1 MSTAPSGT
9 PAAGSRTDA
18 PPAGGMAA
26 GLAAAGVRRIFGMPG
41 GGPNLDM
48 IGAAAE
54 HRIAFTLARGE
65 TAACVMAGVFGL
77 LTGTPGVAVVTRG
90 PGLTSAVNG
99 LAQATLDR
107 APLLLVSDTVPAD
120 RRSRIGHQ
128 LLDQV
133 GVAAPVTR
141 WNGTLGSADPAG
153 VAAAACALATGP
165 RAGAVHLDFD
175 PSVPGDAAPAAPGP
189 ASLDEAAL
197 ERAVTTAGGRR
208 RPVVVLGSGAARHAA
223 ALRAVL
229 DGAGVP
235 VLTTYQGLGT
245 IDSTGPDAAG
255 LYTNGSP
262 EQALLAGADLVVGV
276 GLDGVE
282 PMPGEWAWEA
292 PVVLLDDAGFGPDTN
307 TEFYGA
313 PELVTGPPAESLAA
327 LLAATAPG
335 WEPGTGAH
343 RRRELR
349 AALEAGPRGDGL
361 HPVDLTRAVL
371 DHLGPVQVSVDAGAH
386 MLAVL
391 PLWDAARP
399 HGVLISNGLATMGY
413 ALPAAI
419 GAALARP
426 GERVV
431 CMVGDG
437 GLGMTLAELE
447 TLARLDLPVTVVVFD
462 DAALSLIEL
471 KQRGGQG
478 GAGAVRFSP
487 VDFAAVAAA
496 MGIPS
501 AVAGDVAGVTAAL
514 GGAGDGPFLLDA
526 RVDPAGYAH
535 VMRVS
540 RG

>member
-1 MSTAPSGT
+1 
-9 PAAGSRTDA
+9 
-18 PPAGGMAA
+18 MAA

-41 GGPNLDM
+41 GGPNLQM
-48 IGAAAE
+48 IGAADS
-54 HRIAFTLARGE
+54 HGIGFTLARGE
-65 TAACVMAGVFGL
+65 TAACVMAGAFGL

-107 APLLLVSDTVPAD
+107 APLVLVSDTVPAD
-120 RRSRIGHQ
+120 RRARIGHQ

-133 GVAAPVTR
+133 AVAAPLTR
-141 WNGTLGSADPAG
+141 WNGTLGATDPAG
-153 VAAAACALATGP
+153 VTAAACAVATGP

-175 PSVPGDAAPAAPGP
+175 PSVPGDDAPVVPGP
-189 ASLDEAAL
+189 AALDDAAL
-197 ERAVTTAGGRR
+197 GRAVATARGRR
-208 RPVVVLGSGAARHAA
+208 RPVVVLGSGAPRHAA

-229 DGAGVP
+229 DGAGIP

-245 IDSTGPDAAG
+245 VDASGPDAAG

-262 EQALLAGADLVVGV
+262 ERSLLAEADLVVGV

-282 PMPGEWAWEA
+282 PMPGEWPWEA

-307 TEFYGA
+307 PEFYGA
-313 PELVTGPPAESLAA
+313 PELVTGPPATSVAA
-327 LLAATAPG
+327 LLHACAPG
-335 WEPGTGAH
+335 WESGTGA
-343 RRRELR
+343 RRREEFRAALR
-349 AALEAGPRGDGL
+349 AAPRGDGL
-361 HPVDLTRAVL
+361 HPVDLTAAVL
-371 DHLGPVQVSVDAGAH
+371 DHHGPVQVTVDAGAH

-391 PLWDAARP
+391 PLCDADRP
-399 HGVLISNGLATMGY
+399 HQVLISNGLATMGY

-447 TLARLDLPVTVVVFD
+447 TLARLALPVTVVVFD
-462 DAALSLIEL
+462 DAALTLIEL
-471 KQRGGQG
+471 KQREGQG
-478 GAGAVRFSP
+478 GAGAVRFSD
-487 VDFAAVAAA
+487 VDFAAVAAG
-496 MGIPS
+496 MGIRS
-501 AVAGDVAGVTAAL
+501 AVAGDVAGVGAAL
-514 GGAGDGPFLLDA
+514 DEAGDGPFLLDA